1 MYVELNCI
9 SEPNKQSKKS
19 KKHNDTLR
27 PFWLVQFLYSCLME
41 RSDSTTYLGN
51 SASHNCDDV
60 VVYFVIGSV
69 PQEVLV
75 ALFDSSDR
83 HYENE
88 RGESGPRTYWT
99 VWQYC
104 LKHQHCSLICEIKP
118 SAD

>member
-1 MYVELNCI
+1 MVGSVPCYPPL
-9 SEPNKQSKKS
+9 P
-19 KKHNDTLR
+19 
-27 PFWLVQFLYSCLME
+27 PFLYSYLME
-41 RSDSTTYLGN
+41 RPDNTTYLGN

-60 VVYFVIGSV
+60 AVDFVIGSV

-88 RGESGPRTYWT
+88 RGESGPCTYWT

-104 LKHQHCSLICEIKP
+104 LKYRHCSLICEIKP
-118 SAD
+118 TVTLIYKQNVETTRKTPLHPT